1 MYVHPKEAAKFYQVS
16 EQALRNWSIKGK
28 IKYITTK
35 GGHRR
40 YLISEENKDG
50 ERQKIIY
57 ARVSSRKQKEDLQ
70 RQKTYLQTKYPEHK
84 LISDIGSGINSKR
97 KGFRSILEG
106 VFKGTIEEV
115 VVASKDR
122 FSRFNFELFEW
133 IFQEHNSFLISD
145 SKEPS
150 KTEEQELS
158 EDLMSIV
165 TIFSSRFYGRKRY
178 KVLQENKNLSD

>member
-1 MYVHPKEAAKFYQVS
+1 
-16 EQALRNWSIKGK
+16 L
-28 IKYITTK
+28 
-35 GGHRR
+35 
-40 YLISEENKDG
+40 
-50 ERQKIIY
+50 QK
-57 ARVSSRKQKEDLQ
+57 
-70 RQKTYLQTKYPEHK
+70 KYPEHK

-133 IFQEHNSFLISD
+133 IFQEHNSILVSD